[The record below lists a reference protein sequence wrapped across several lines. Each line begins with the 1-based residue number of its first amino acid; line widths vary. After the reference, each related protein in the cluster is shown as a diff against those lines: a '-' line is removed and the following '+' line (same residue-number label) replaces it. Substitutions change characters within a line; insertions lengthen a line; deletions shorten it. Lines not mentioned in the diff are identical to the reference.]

1 MLFSLRVTLRIKYQV
16 AAFADCSSHFTL
28 LFHSIRCN
36 SVSCFQLHEV
46 LSMVSLGAIKEGAL
60 PMVEVL
66 SMVGMENVTRIFIAP
81 CLLVACETL
90 VMINVAIKME
100 KVKDILYI
108 EGDCLKSLTK
118 VMVSNAGQDRGFD
131 EEVW

>member
-1 MLFSLRVTLRIKYQV
+1 
-16 AAFADCSSHFTL
+16 
-28 LFHSIRCN
+28 
-36 SVSCFQLHEV
+36 
-46 LSMVSLGAIKEGAL
+46 MVSLGAIKKGAL